1 MIMVKL
7 KKVGAFLAKKQV
19 GIPLL
24 VVATALITAT
34 TVFALVG
41 NDQPA
46 SELKSKDAFKSAS
59 NTLGAQT
66 NDTESNGESDQSSA
80 NTGSSAP
87 SASPKVAGQTT
98 QPSQASTPNGNGS
111 TPAPT
116 TPKPTTPSPTTPAY
130 PSPSISFSSD
140 GCFVTLTGTPGW
152 VMTGEAETGFDEDG
166 NPRRG
171 AALSNSDYVMP
182 SNGPV
187 TILVGVPGYS
197 QADWRLTA
205 RLSDQSGN
213 VKATKQVLIG
223 SSASPCQ

>member
-7 KKVGAFLAKKQV
+7 KEVGAFLAKKQV

-46 SELKSKDAFKSAS
+46 SELKSKDALKSAS

-66 NDTESNGESDQSSA
+66 NDTGSNGESDQSST
-80 NTGSSAP
+80 NPGNSA
-87 SASPKVAGQTT
+87 SNASPKVAGQTP
-98 QPSQASTPNGNGS
+98 QSSQASTPKSNGS

-116 TPKPTTPSPTTPAY
+116 TPSPTTPTY

-140 GCFVTLTGTPGW
+140 GCFVTLTGAPGW
-152 VMTGEAETGFDEDG
+152 VMTGETETSFDEDG

-171 AALSNSDYVMP
+171 AALYNSDYVMP

-205 RLSDQSGN
+205 RLLDQSGN
-213 VKATKQVLIG
+213 VKATKQVFID
-223 SSASPCQ
+223 SSAGLCQ